1 MFKMRL
7 IFMLVLATIIV
18 DASALNKTR
27 DRISTKQGS
36 DVFYSITFSIKEID
50 LKFSIYKS
58 FYYIFHYYECSRWA
72 M

>member
-36 DVFYSITFSIKEID
+36 DVFYSITFSIEEID
-50 LKFSIYKS
+50 FNFQPDKV
-58 FYYIFHYYECSRWA
+58 FYL
-72 M
+72 